1 MVFKPNDTVR
11 FRNVYTGQSN
21 NGVPD
26 YPPPAVVVDYYLP
39 DDGVES
45 ILLEFLDANGRI
57 VKAYESSAENEEG
70 SNEVVSDMQTSQA
83 MVIAEQSL
91 SMMAGMNRFR
101 WDMTH
106 FGAWAADAEDRYENG
121 PMVRPGRYSVRLT
134 VGDTTSTQSF
144 ELEVDPRVIAQGTT
158 LADINEQVAFELQ
171 AIGLLSEIRRLEKDA
186 AGEQSELEDRR
197 DQLSEEE
204 ASRLIVVTDIL
215 DKVKSADIIYPQP
228 MLSRQ
233 AAFLYNMVRRA
244 DQSPGKDAI
253 EQFDALSA
261 QYGTLNS
268 AYRSGD

>member
-1 MVFKPNDTVR
+1 
-11 FRNVYTGQSN
+11 
-21 NGVPD
+21 
-26 YPPPAVVVDYYLP
+26 
-39 DDGVES
+39 
-45 ILLEFLDANGRI
+45 
-57 VKAYESSAENEEG
+57 
-70 SNEVVSDMQTSQA
+70 
-83 MVIAEQSL
+83 
-91 SMMAGMNRFR
+91 
-101 WDMTH
+101 
-106 FGAWAADAEDRYENG
+106 
-121 PMVRPGRYSVRLT
+121 MVRPGRYSVRLT

-158 LADINEQVAFELQ
+158 LVDINEQVAFELQ

-204 ASRLIVVTDIL
+204 ESRLIVVTDIL

-261 QYGTLNS
+261 QYGALNS